1 MYKGVS
7 ARTTERR
14 STFFESGASFFLVR
28 YMVELI
34 RNDTLPAARRLS
46 YVRYM
51 KSMAVTLHK
60 ATADTSL
67 FPGDWTRAANPGG
80 RSISDAS

>member
-1 MYKGVS
+1 
-7 ARTTERR
+7 
-14 STFFESGASFFLVR
+14 
-28 YMVELI
+28 MVELI

-80 RSISDAS
+80 DLSRMPAKWYDTYGVPGYICQGISRAVKVWCGIE